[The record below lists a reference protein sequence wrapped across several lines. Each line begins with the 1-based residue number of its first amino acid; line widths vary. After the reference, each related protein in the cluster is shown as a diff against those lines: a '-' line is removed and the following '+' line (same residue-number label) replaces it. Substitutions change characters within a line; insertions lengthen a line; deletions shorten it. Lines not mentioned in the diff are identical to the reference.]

1 MDELIQD
8 FIDETFETLDAL
20 GGELVAWEA
29 NPSDA
34 ERLDNIFRFFHTVK
48 GSCGF
53 LNLPRFERLSHS
65 AEDALS
71 KLRDGSL
78 EPSADLVTAILA
90 IVDRISK
97 LTSALS
103 SGDALPDGED
113 QEVIVRLVEAC
124 SGTVSGALEKAKA
137 MPEPGQVTTDSHPQT
152 RAIRIPLDLIDHLMN
167 GVSDMVL
174 ARNEVARKMR
184 DGGDNQAMNGAFER
198 LSTCIADMRDMIG
211 KTRMQR
217 IERVFSPLPRLVRD
231 LNAEL
236 GKSVTLSTNGSEVE
250 MDREMLEMIRDPLMH
265 IIRNAIDHGIESADE
280 RSEAG
285 KSSEGHLSVNARQSG
300 NQILIEIA
308 DDGRGIDADSLM
320 TQAVAAKII
329 RGSEC
334 AKLDEQAKLN
344 LIFAPGLSTA
354 RNVTSISGRGVG
366 MDVVHANIKRIGGS
380 IDIENKPG
388 HGLKITLC
396 VPLTLTIISCL
407 TVQCGDSMF
416 ALPRS
421 AVQEILQADN
431 RQIKVERLGGTDI
444 ASIRGMKVPHVTLE
458 EILGLDEVDG
468 GKAENRTVIA
478 IDAGPK
484 QNYALSVASVLDHEE
499 LVIRPCPPLLME
511 NGLYAGTS
519 LPDNGRPMLLLD
531 PGGMAA
537 KLDINTQAE
546 LSILQSDDT
555 QNSAKDTISVLLF
568 KDMEKRARV
577 INLGVIER
585 VEDIDAERVAFSAG
599 QMRVSCGDG
608 TRPIFGLKQVPDSEN
623 IKTLILSDGD
633 AAIYYAIDDIVD
645 IFPMDTEFEKAAE
658 PGLVAGVTM
667 VGGQQAEVIDAYWIF
682 ARHASGSTVSSAA
695 SRPRCRVVGG
705 DDIWARHILA
715 PLVEAAGYELVA
727 DGKEGSAADIYITME
742 DSNDTGVLPA
752 GAPVIRLASN
762 RAGETETGDAIYRY
776 DREAL
781 VEALSKNLKQRK
793 SA

>member
-8 FIDETFETLDAL
+8 FIDETFETLDTL
-20 GGELVAWEA
+20 SGELVAWEA
-29 NPSDA
+29 NPSDSD
-34 ERLDNIFRFFHTVK
+34 RLDNIFRFFHTVK

-53 LNLPRFERLSHS
+53 LNLPRFERLSHA

-71 KLRDGSL
+71 KLRDGSI
-78 EPSADLVTAILA
+78 EPSPALVTAILA
-90 IVDRISK
+90 IVDRIST
-97 LTSALS
+97 LASALN

-113 QEVIVRLVEAC
+113 KAFIARLAEAC
-124 SGTVSGALEKAKA
+124 SGTVAGVLEKAKA
-137 MPEPGQVTTDSHPQT
+137 MPEAGQSVAEAHPQT
-152 RAIRIPLDLIDHLMN
+152 RAIRIPLDLLDHLMN

-174 ARNEVARKMR
+174 ARNEVARRIR
-184 DGGDNQAMNGAFER
+184 DGGDEQVMSGAFER

-236 GKSVTLSTNGSEVE
+236 GKSVILSTSGAEVE

-280 RSEAG
+280 RSKAG
-285 KSSEGHLSVNARQSG
+285 KSAEGHLSVNARQSG

-308 DDGRGIDADSLM
+308 DDGRGIDVDSLV
-320 TQAVAAKII
+320 TKAVAAKII
-329 RGSEC
+329 RGSERTN
-334 AKLDEQAKLN
+334 LDEQAKLN
-344 LIFAPGLSTA
+344 LVFAPGLSTA
-354 RNVTSISGRGVG
+354 QNVTSISGRGVG
-366 MDVVHANIKRIGGS
+366 MDVVHANIKRIGGA
-380 IDIENKPG
+380 IDVKNVPG
-388 HGLKITLC
+388 KGLKITLC

-407 TVQCGDSMF
+407 TIRCGDNLF

-431 RQIKVERLGGTDI
+431 KQVKIERLGGTDI
-444 ASIRGMKVPHVTLE
+444 ASIRGIKVPHVTLE
-458 EILGLDEVDG
+458 QILGLDEADDDR
-468 GKAENRTVIA
+468 AENRTVIA
-478 IDAGPK
+478 IDAGPR

-511 NGLYAGTS
+511 NGLYAGTT

-537 KLDINTQAE
+537 KLDINAQAE
-546 LSILQSDDT
+546 LSTLQDD
-555 QNSAKDTISVLLF
+555 SAENNVNETISVLVF
-568 KDMEKRARV
+568 KDMKQRTRA

-585 VEDIDAERVAFSAG
+585 VEDIEAERVAFSAG

-608 TRPIFGLKQVPDSEN
+608 TCPIFGLEQVPGSES

-633 AAIYYAIDDIVD
+633 TAIYYAIDDIID
-645 IFPMDTEFEKAAE
+645 IFAMDRAFEKAAE

-667 VGGQQAEVIDAYWIF
+667 ISGQQAEIVDAHWIF
-682 ARHASGSTVSSAA
+682 AQHACGSIESNAA

-705 DDIWARHILA
+705 DDMWTRHILA
-715 PLVEAAGYELVA
+715 PLVEAAGYELA
-727 DGKEGSAADIYITME
+727 LGDDESAAADIYIAME
-742 DSNDTGVLPA
+742 DCRDTADLPA
-752 GAPVIRLASN
+752 NAPVIHLVSN
-762 RAGETETGDAIYRY
+762 RTGQGDAVYRY

-781 VEALSKNLKQRK
+781 VKALSNNLKRRE